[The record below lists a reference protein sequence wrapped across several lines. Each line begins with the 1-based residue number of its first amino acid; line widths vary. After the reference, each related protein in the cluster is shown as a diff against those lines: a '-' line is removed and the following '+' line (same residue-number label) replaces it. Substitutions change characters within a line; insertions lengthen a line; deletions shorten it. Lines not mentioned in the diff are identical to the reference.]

1 MVLSEVKGLSL
12 YEQLAAE
19 ISQHIDASVLNP
31 GDQLPSVRRMSQQK
45 KCSVTTVLQA
55 YALLEDR
62 GRIEA
67 RPQSGYY
74 VRQQSLPEYACV
86 EPDAS
91 AELLD
96 PATVRNDDIVWKILQ
111 DASNPNLLQF
121 GAALPNP
128 EMMPIKRMNRI
139 ISNIARAGSVPLES
153 YGPPDGLKE
162 LRTQVARRAY
172 LTGISASSE
181 DVVITSGCMEAIH
194 LALRVV
200 TRPGDLVAIETPCY
214 FSILL
219 QLEALGLRA
228 LEIPTHPRDGISLEA
243 LEFALENHPI
253 RAMLI
258 VPNYSNPLG
267 SLMPDERKRAL
278 VELLARYEIPLIE
291 DDIYGDLAHDGHRP
305 VVCKSFDRNGLVML
319 CSSYSKDISAALR
332 VGWIIP
338 GRFYNR
344 LVKMRL
350 STNISTTILSQ
361 MALAEYLETGG
372 YDHHLRKIQRA
383 YAQKVDYMSRAV
395 LNYFPEGTRVSSPQG
410 GYVLWVQLPGEVDA
424 LELYRQALSVGITIA
439 PGHIFST
446 TQRYRSFIRLNAAYM
461 DFKGERGIERLAG
474 LVSHIAEGNR

>member
-1 MVLSEVKGLSL
+1 MVLSDVKSLSL

-19 ISQHIDASVLNP
+19 ISQHIDASVLHP

-74 VRQQSLPEYACV
+74 VRQQSLPEYVCV

-96 PATVRNDDIVWKILQ
+96 PETVRNDDIVWKILQ

-128 EMMPIKRMNRI
+128 EMLPIKRMDRI
-139 ISNIARAGSVPLES
+139 IANIALAGSVPLES

-162 LRTQVARRAY
+162 LRNQVARRAY
-172 LTGISASSE
+172 LTGISASPE

-228 LEIPTHPRDGISLEA
+228 LEIPTHPRDGVSLEA

-267 SLMPDERKRAL
+267 SLMPDERKQAL

-291 DDIYGDLAHDGHRP
+291 DDIYGDLAFDGHRP

-361 MALAEYLETGG
+361 MALAEYLENGG

-395 LNYFPEGTRVSSPQG
+395 LNYFPKGTRVSAPQG

-446 TQRYRSFIRLNAAYM
+446 THRYRSFIRLNAAYM

-474 LVSHIAEGNR
+474 LVSHMAEGNR